1 MAGRV
6 VHFEIPTDNQD
17 RARDFYSS
25 AFGWDISPVPDMD
38 YNMVMTTPTDP
49 QGLPTEPGA
58 INGGMFSKE
67 GELTVP
73 VITVDV
79 EDIDA
84 SLAKIAALGGAI
96 VSPKQPVLDMGFAAY
111 FRDTEGNLMG
121 LWQNAS
127 PAQQEQAADQQP
139 SG

>member
-1 MAGRV
+1 
-6 VHFEIPTDNQD
+6 
-17 RARDFYSS
+17 
-25 AFGWDISPVPDMD
+25 
-38 YNMVMTTPTDP
+38 MVMTTPSDP

-58 INGGMFSKE
+58 INGGMFKKE

-84 SLAKIAALGGAI
+84 ALAKIAQLGGDI

-111 FRDTEGNLMG
+111 FRDSEGNLMG

-127 PAQQEQAADQQP
+127 PAGQEQAADQP
-139 SG
+139 PAM